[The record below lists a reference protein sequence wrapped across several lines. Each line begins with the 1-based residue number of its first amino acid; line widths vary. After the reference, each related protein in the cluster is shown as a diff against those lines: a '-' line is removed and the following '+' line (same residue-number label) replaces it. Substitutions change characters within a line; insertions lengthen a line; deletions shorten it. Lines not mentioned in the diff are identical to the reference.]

1 MLRLKNL
8 TKVYQTDGEPFLA
21 VDDLSLDVDQGE
33 FVVLIG
39 ASGCGKTT
47 TLKMINHLIEPTSG
61 EIWINDVPTKD
72 TNVVQLRREIGYVIQ
87 DVGLFPHMTIAANIE
102 IVPKLKNMDK
112 HKRRERTRE
121 LLELVNLDPA
131 IYEDR
136 YPAELS
142 GGQQQRVGVLRALA
156 GDPDLILMDE
166 PFGALD
172 PITRDQLQD
181 EMKDLQQSLAKTIVF
196 VTHDIDEAIKLADT
210 IVLMKDGVIVQAASP
225 QEMLKNPANDYVREF
240 LGEERLVPNADVT
253 PVSDIMLT
261 EPLTISQEAE
271 AAEVVSKMQKRG
283 SDYAVIVDSSRRFG
297 GIVTAHDIQRKGVKG
312 KALPQVS
319 DRRAQ
324 AVVDTT
330 TIRDAASKLANGTR
344 LLCVVDRKQRPIGLV
359 SRTALLRGIVDLWD
373 GKKNN
378 DNPVNETWS

>member
-1 MLRLKNL
+1 MLKLNNL
-8 TKVYQTDGEPFLA
+8 TKVYPTDGDPFLA
-21 VDDLSLDVDQGE
+21 VDNLSLEVERGE

-61 EIWINDVPTKD
+61 EILINDVPTQSM
-72 TNVVQLRREIGYVIQ
+72 NVVQLRREIGYVIQ
-87 DVGLFPHMTIAANIE
+87 NIGLFPHLTIAANIE
-102 IVPKLKNMDK
+102 IVPKLKKIDK
-112 HKRRERTRE
+112 HKRRARTRE
-121 LLELVNLDPA
+121 LLEMVDLDPE

-142 GGQQQRVGVLRALA
+142 GGQQQRIGVLRALA
-156 GDPDLILMDE
+156 GDSDLILMDE

-181 EMKDLQQSLAKTIVF
+181 EMKDLQQRLSKTIVF
-196 VTHDIDEAIKLADT
+196 VTHDIDEAIKLADK
-210 IVLMKDGVIVQAASP
+210 IVLMRDGVIVQAASP
-225 QEMLKNPANDYVREF
+225 QEMLKNPANDYVRDF
-240 LGEERLVPNADVT
+240 IGEERLVPNADVT
-253 PVSDIMLT
+253 PVSEIMLT

-283 SDYAVIVDSSRRFG
+283 SDFAVIVDSSRRFA
-297 GIVTAHDIQRKGVKG
+297 GIITAHDIQLKNIKG
-312 KALPQVS
+312 KSLPRLSERQ
-319 DRRAQ
+319 AQ
-324 AVVDTT
+324 AILDTT

-344 LLCVVDRKQRPIGLV
+344 LLCVVDRKQRPVGLV

-373 GKKNN
+373 GSKSN
-378 DNPVNETWS
+378 DNSH